1 MNWTITRLLYSKPP
15 QAPSLEMLN
24 ALKLFEEYWLK
35 LIILYVIFLKYQSSD
50 DDTDEDPEY
59 EPNEESS
66 TDGEYE
72 TENISTVELNDL
84 NLNEN
89 IDPIG
94 SLNFIW
100 KI

>member
-1 MNWTITRLLYSKPP
+1 
-15 QAPSLEMLN
+15 MLN

-35 LIILYVIFLKYQSSD
+35 LIILYVIFLKYQSS

>member
-1 MNWTITRLLYSKPP
+1 
-15 QAPSLEMLN
+15 MLN

-94 SLNFIW
+94 NLNFIW

>member
-1 MNWTITRLLYSKPP
+1 
-15 QAPSLEMLN
+15 MLN